1 MTMKHT
7 VLLLALAL
15 PLAAQDAAH
24 TQQQLQEQRERY
36 ELQQQVDNLRGAK
49 TERPAL
55 KTEEAESD
63 DAPATAEEKQ
73 PVLPLK
79 KLSFDKSRILPPPL
93 LRDLRRRYEGRT
105 LSLADIKA
113 ITKTINK
120 VYEEKG
126 YLTSRAYL
134 DEQDVSGGHLHI
146 SLMEGTIG
154 KMSTKGLR
162 YTKEG
167 YVTRSFRMREG
178 ELFRVEDI
186 EQQLTAFNAVSDLKA
201 RLNISPGNAA
211 GSTDLELV
219 MQEAARCSA
228 VFFTDNSGQ
237 RGTGYYRGG
246 VFGTLHGLCNTAY
259 TRDRLTLGY
268 VGSEGANS
276 FSAGYQLTENTFR
289 TTWSVNLDRSETE
302 IITKELSALE
312 VEGDYTALNL
322 GVKRPMVSTGSHV
335 LSAGLN
341 LLLKE
346 NENRLS
352 GATTGHFR
360 SNVFSATIDDL
371 WVGEK
376 GYLFNALTLH
386 HGRPLTAGQRPFLRL
401 SYRAEGQLTLNRFL
415 SLTER
420 ANAQLAN
427 RRELQSSEQIQLG
440 GINSVRGYEESM
452 LNGERGISCQTELH
466 LNLLPLF
473 SSTPAAVKNAELFG
487 FFDCG
492 QLRHHAADTTLR
504 RYNES
509 FLSSAGGGIR
519 LGLTDHLS
527 MSATLALPLRK
538 HDLNYRANK
547 PHYLYAVNAA
557 F

>member
-1 MTMKHT
+1 MTMKHA

-49 TERPAL
+49 AERPAL

-63 DAPATAEEKQ
+63 AAPATAEEKQ

-79 KLSFDKSRILPPPL
+79 KLSFDKSRILPPAL

-105 LSLADIKA
+105 LSLADIKD
-113 ITKTINK
+113 ITKAINK

-126 YLTSRAYL
+126 CLTSRAYL

-167 YVTRSFRMREG
+167 YVTRSFRLREG

-219 MQEAARCSA
+219 MQEAARYSA
-228 VFFTDNSGQ
+228 VLFTDNSGQ

-246 VFGTLHGLCNTAY
+246 VFGTLRGLCNTAY
-259 TRDRLTLGY
+259 TRDQLTLGY

-302 IITKELSALE
+302 IITKELSTLD

-341 LLLKE
+341 LLFKE
-346 NENRLS
+346 NENRIG
-352 GATTGHFR
+352 GATMGHFR
-360 SNVFSATIDDL
+360 SNVFSATVDDL
-371 WVGEK
+371 WVGET
-376 GYLFNALTLH
+376 GYLFNAFTLH
-386 HGRPLTAGQRPFLRL
+386 HGRPLTAGQRAFLRL

-415 SLTER
+415 SLTAR

-452 LNGERGISCQTELH
+452 LNGERGAACQTELH
-466 LNLLPLF
+466 LHLLPLF
-473 SSTPAAVKNAELFG
+473 SRPPACTKNAELFG

-547 PHYLYAVNAA
+547 PHYLYAVNTA

>member
-1 MTMKHT
+1 MTMKNT
-7 VLLLALAL
+7 ALLLALAL

-24 TQQQLQEQRERY
+24 TQQLLQQQRERY

-55 KTEEAESD
+55 KTEEAEND
-63 DAPATAEEKQ
+63 DAPATAAEKQ
-73 PVLPLK
+73 PVLPLRR
-79 KLSFDKSRILPPPL
+79 LSFDKSRLLPEAL

-105 LSLADIKA
+105 VSLADIKA
-113 ITKTINK
+113 ITKEINK
-120 VYEEKG
+120 VYEAKG
-126 YLTSRAYL
+126 CLTSRAYL
-134 DEQDVSGGHLHI
+134 DEQDVSGGRLHI
-146 SLMEGTIG
+146 SLMEGTVG
-154 KMSTKGLR
+154 KVTATGMR
-162 YTKEG
+162 YTKPG
-167 YVTRSFRMREG
+167 YVTRSFRLAEG
-178 ELFRVEDI
+178 TLFRVEDI

-219 MQEAARCSA
+219 MQESARCTGIL
-228 VFFTDNSGQ
+228 FTDNSGQ

-246 VFGTLHGLCNTAY
+246 VFGTVRGLVNTDY
-259 TRDRLTLGY
+259 TRDQLTLGY

-276 FSAGYQLTENTFR
+276 FSAGYRLTENTFR
-289 TTWSVNLDRSETE
+289 TTWSLNLDRSETE
-302 IITKELSALE
+302 IITKEMHALN

-341 LLLKE
+341 LLFKE
-346 NENRLS
+346 NENRIS
-352 GATTGHFR
+352 GATMGHTR
-360 SNVFSATIDDL
+360 SNVLSATLDDL

-376 GYLFNALTLH
+376 GYLYNALTLH
-386 HGRPLTAGQRPFLRL
+386 HGRPLTSGQRAFLRL
-401 SYRAEGQLTLNRFL
+401 DYRAEGQLTLNRYL

-440 GINSVRGYEESM
+440 GTNSVRGYEESM
-452 LNGERGISCQTELH
+452 LNGERGIACQTELH
-466 LNLLPLF
+466 VNLLPLLHGK
-473 SSTPAAVKNAELFG
+473 PACCKSAELFA

-492 QLRHHAADTTLR
+492 QLRHHASDTALR

-519 LGLTDHLS
+519 LGLTEHLG
-527 MSATLALPLRK
+527 MSGTIAMPLRK
-538 HDLNYRANK
+538 HDLNYRDNK
-547 PHYLYAVNAA
+547 PHWLYALNAA